1 MKTRTLLLVLILFFS
16 AKGVQAQAEEEENA
30 TLNNESNRKHI
41 IKTNIL
47 SALTRSASVSYENI
61 LNSFSAIQAGAYY
74 GRSNLLG
81 GIERLSFTAEYRRY
95 FSKEENPLVGMY
107 LAPYLKYQQLIH
119 REENINEQPT
129 AEANI
134 HTFGL
139 GLLIGRQWI
148 AKKGFTV
155 DMYAGAGYNPRVN
168 LQSVKQI
175 DANYPYTFSE
185 RRWQRDIRLGLVAG
199 FAL

>member
-1 MKTRTLLLVLILFFS
+1 
-16 AKGVQAQAEEEENA
+16 
-30 TLNNESNRKHI
+30 
-41 IKTNIL
+41 
-47 SALTRSASVSYENI
+47 
-61 LNSFSAIQAGAYY
+61 
-74 GRSNLLG
+74 
-81 GIERLSFTAEYRRY
+81 
-95 FSKEENPLVGMY
+95 MY

-134 HTFGL
+134 NTFGL

-168 LQSVKQI
+168 LQSVKAT
-175 DANYPYTFSE
+175 DDDYPYAFSE